1 MQKLQQHLQ
10 YLNFMEQNI
19 TRKDMNL
26 GNEYPDLKQIL
37 LAIKSNQ
44 DFDSK
49 YIKDEDKKYFLQ
61 NKQKIQSKEEHKHY

>member
-1 MQKLQQHLQ
+1 MCEELD
-10 YLNFMEQNI
+10 FPE

-49 YIKDEDKKYFLQ
+49 YIKDEDKKYFLE
-61 NKQKIQSKEEHKHY
+61 NFKSIEIYKGKINEVAIIQKK